1 MKIKVLVLTLFAC
14 MMLAGMSFASEILVS
29 INDQLLNHDDMV
41 IYESGKA
48 YGLVSEFTERMGV
61 EVKWLQTAKM
71 AVLMINDDYVSF
83 QMDSNIVLVN
93 NESFEM
99 NGNAFLREGSLYVP
113 LDTLLEKLGATYV
126 WDDVL
131 LHAQISGE
139 NLKID
144 PAEIRKTNYTNE
156 DILWLARIINAETR
170 GGSLDKKIAV
180 ANVVLNRVAS
190 PRFPNT
196 IYEVIYQR
204 GQFPPAYRSGF
215 ATSVPT
221 ELSVLAAKRAL
232 MGVVV
237 AKDCLF
243 FNNRPFTSKADSFY
257 KLIEGD
263 YFYF

>member
-14 MMLAGMSFASEILVS
+14 MMLAGMSFASDVLVS
-29 INDQLLNHDDMV
+29 VNNQLLNHDDMV
-41 IYESGKA
+41 ITESGKA
-48 YGLVSEFTERMGV
+48 YGLVSEFTSRMGV

-71 AVLMINDDYVSF
+71 AVLTVNDDYVSF
-83 QMDSNIVLVN
+83 QMNSNIVIVN
-93 NESFEM
+93 NETFEM
-99 NGNAFLREGSLYVP
+99 NGNAFMREGRLYAP
-113 LDTLLEKLGATYV
+113 LDTLLKQLGATYT
-126 WDDVL
+126 WDQDL
-131 LHAQISGE
+131 LYAQITGAQ
-139 NLKID
+139 LTVD
-144 PAEIRKTNYTNE
+144 PAEVRKNNFTPE
-156 DILWLARIINAETR
+156 DVLWLARIINAETN
-170 GGSLDKKIAV
+170 GASLDKKIAV

-204 GQFPPAYRSGF
+204 GQFPPAYKSGF
-215 ATSVPT
+215 ATSEPV
-221 ELSVLAAKRAL
+221 ELSILAAKRAL

-237 AKDCLF
+237 AKESLF

>member
-29 INDQLLNHDDMV
+29 VNTQLLNHDDMV

-71 AVLMINDDYVSF
+71 AVLTINDDYVSF

-93 NESFEM
+93 NVNFEM
-99 NGNAFLREGSLYVP
+99 NGNAFLKEGRLYVP
-113 LDTLLEKLGATYV
+113 LDTLLDKLGAKYT
-126 WDDVL
+126 WDEKL
-131 LHAQISGE
+131 LHAQITGE
-139 NLKID
+139 KLTVD
-144 PAEIRKTNYTNE
+144 PAEVRKTNFTPE
-156 DILWLARIINAETR
+156 DVLWLARIINAETR
-170 GGSLDKKIAV
+170 GGTLDKKIAV

-204 GQFPPAYRSGF
+204 GQFPPAYKSGF
-215 ATSVPT
+215 ATIEPI
-221 ELSVLAAKRAL
+221 ELSVIAAKRAL

-237 AKDCLF
+237 AKNCLF